1 MAAQFEKTSNSAR
14 QLAIAND
21 CSLYYPF
28 VREQSTNLGL
38 VKVLKH
44 PLHDKLNIRAA
55 AIQRIADLA
64 DRDRNKRKPAVA
76 PG

>member
-1 MAAQFEKTSNSAR
+1 M
-14 QLAIAND
+14 
-21 CSLYYPF
+21 
-28 VREQSTNLGL
+28 GL
-38 VKVLKH
+38 VKFLKH

-76 PG
+76 PE